1 METIRI
7 PISEYNLLKNEIKLL
22 KNQDL
27 LIKINSVIDL
37 MYESKYGFYLGNFT
51 EDLKEVSINE
61 MKEWQLSG
69 DVWNEV

>member
-1 METIRI
+1 METISI
-7 PISEYNLLKNEIKLL
+7 PVSEYNLLKNEIKIL

-27 LIKINSVIDL
+27 LIKLNNVIDL

-51 EDLKEVSINE
+51 DDLTDVTINE
-61 MKEWQLSG
+61 IKEWQVTG